1 MNVKSFI
8 QYLIENNERLLKI
21 LAIAL
26 VAFLILRS
34 YYSVSKDSLPI
45 EVRET
50 INSRYGS
57 CVDVKG
63 SPFREGGN
71 PQRTCTELTTNVL
84 GQGTVPQ
91 QDQADGITEAICFR
105 VLIEKPYF
113 WAQSQTQFEEITSF
127 TRIASKVAVLQK
139 GEWIVYPD
147 QYIQD
152 SERWAAYAC
161 PAEFDITVEEWVEE
175 Y

>member
-1 MNVKSFI
+1 VNVKSFI
-8 QYLIENNERLLKI
+8 QDLIENNERLLKI

-26 VAFLILRS
+26 IAFLILRS
-34 YYSVSKDSLPI
+34 CFSVSKDSLPH
-45 EVRET
+45 EVHET

-57 CVDVKG
+57 CVEVKG
-63 SPFREGGN
+63 SALREGDN
-71 PQRTCTELTTNVL
+71 PQRVCTELTTNVL
-84 GQGTVPQ
+84 GQGTIPQ

-113 WAQSQTQFEEITSF
+113 WALSHTQYEEITSF

-152 SERWAAYAC
+152 SERWTAYAC
-161 PAEFDITVEEWVEE
+161 PGEFDITVEEWVEE